1 MQSFLRRFAPVVMG
15 ALSCLDKVRFR
26 GAVRWLA
33 KPAGMMHF
41 LWKVQVLLK
50 DFPVFAKDTTATLRT
65 AMEQAAI
72 EQGRPVEYLASKIDK
87 EKRAQEIAQRD
98 GVKEG
103 LVAVF
108 TCVEP
113 CMTYRVYGVRETKK
127 LALKLELSK
136 CLHYYHYY
144 LDPKIGWMH
153 TRQQTWFP
161 FTNMTCLNGHEWL
174 ARQMDAAGLGYERRD
189 NCFAWL
195 EDVDQAQALAH
206 QQLRTDWSALLEKLA
221 RRSNPLHGK
230 LFSLPLDYYWSA
242 ETTEWASDF
251 MFRSQKE
258 LAQWMPT
265 VIKHGMLVLG
275 SADVMRYLGH
285 PIPGHGGVNG
295 HFQGEVI
302 TDFKRRPEG
311 ARVKHQVKKNWIK
324 LYDKQGTVLR
334 IETVINDVEG
344 MKSYR
349 AKENDPAGPKDWR
362 KMRKGV
368 ADLHRR
374 VEISQSANERYAD
387 SFARVEE
394 STTLKDLAEPVCR
407 RVTWQGRSVR
417 ALNPLSKEDAALL
430 EAVNAGTFMLHG
442 FRNRDIRELLYGEPK
457 TEQQGRRESSSVTR
471 QMRMLRA
478 HGVIEK
484 IRKENRYKV
493 TDSGRQIIAAL
504 LTARAANTQKLLEAA

>member
-1 MQSFLRRFAPVVMG
+1 M
-15 ALSCLDKVRFR
+15 
-26 GAVRWLA
+26 
-33 KPAGMMHF
+33 
-41 LWKVQVLLK
+41 
-50 DFPVFAKDTTATLRT
+50 
-65 AMEQAAI
+65 
-72 EQGRPVEYLASKIDK
+72 
-87 EKRAQEIAQRD
+87 
-98 GVKEG
+98 
-103 LVAVF
+103 F

-387 SFARVEE
+387 SLARVEE

>member
-221 RRSNPLHGK
+221 RRSETVVTPFVAQAGGIHLSGQPFVAIQTGHVREREPR
-230 LFSLPLDYYWSA
+230 LLPRVHPA
-242 ETTEWASDF
+242 DF
-251 MFRSQKE
+251 RVQIIMVIMQT
-258 LAQWMPT
+258 LAQFQFQGQLFRLP
-265 VIKHGMLVLG
+265 
-275 SADVMRYLGH
+275 H
-285 PIPGHGGVNG
+285 PINPIRHAGLDASEHGDEALLDAITLGDFLRAFLLVDLARQIFDRPTLLDRRLFHGGS
-295 HFQGEVI
+295 QG
-302 TDFKRRPEG
+302 
-311 ARVKHQVKKNWIK
+311 
-324 LYDKQGTVLR
+324 
-334 IETVINDVEG
+334 
-344 MKSYR
+344 
-349 AKENDPAGPKDWR
+349 
-362 KMRKGV
+362 
-368 ADLHRR
+368 
-374 VEISQSANERYAD
+374 
-387 SFARVEE
+387 
-394 STTLKDLAEPVCR
+394 CR
-407 RVTWQGRSVR
+407 RVLG
-417 ALNPLSKEDAALL
+417 
-430 EAVNAGTFMLHG
+430 
-442 FRNRDIRELLYGEPK
+442 
-457 TEQQGRRESSSVTR
+457 
-471 QMRMLRA
+471 
-478 HGVIEK
+478 
-484 IRKENRYKV
+484 ENRKILEQDLHLPKKV
-493 TDSGRQIIAAL
+493 HHARRLGQPTN
-504 LTARAANTQKLLEAA
+504 RAAKSHLVQTTQSSHDDGRKTA